1 MMRAECLLLRFRA
14 RTGERFAANRRIVP
28 DELSETLRRH
38 SSFSSLLAQARSQR
52 RIGHSAQNRPP
63 PLPGRRRSPAKA
75 SVIIV
80 TKTITSRQ
88 NPWFKRIR
96 EAVRDHAEEIV
107 IEGPKPVADAIASGW
122 TPIATVTRGEE
133 AAQSLPW
140 MIEPVIF
147 HPDLFDA
154 LTETRSPQSILGLFE
169 RPEATFEQLLARRDT
184 VLLALD
190 GVQDPGNVGTIV
202 RLAAA
207 FDAGGVALLPGCAD
221 AFGPKAIRAS
231 AGAILH
237 VPIVSVTYQELLQ
250 CGLPL
255 HAADTAGELTE
266 PPSHDAILVFGNEGS
281 GVSDALIR
289 AATLIAIP
297 TSARV
302 ESLNVAASA
311 AILLARSFALRG
323 QR

>member
-1 MMRAECLLLRFRA
+1 
-14 RTGERFAANRRIVP
+14 VP
-28 DELSETLRRH
+28 
-38 SSFSSLLAQARSQR
+38 
-52 RIGHSAQNRPP
+52 
-63 PLPGRRRSPAKA
+63 
-75 SVIIV
+75 
-80 TKTITSRQ
+80 KTIASRQ

-96 EAVRDHAEEIV
+96 EAVRDHADEIV

-122 TPIATVTRGEE
+122 TPIATITRGEE

-140 MIEPVIF
+140 MIEPIIF

-154 LTETRSPQSILGLFE
+154 LTETRSPQSIIGLFE
-169 RPEATFEQLLARRDT
+169 RPETSFDQLLARHDT
-184 VLLALD
+184 VFLALD

-207 FDAGGVALLPGCAD
+207 FDAAGVALLPGCAD
-221 AFGPKAIRAS
+221 PFGPKAIRAS
-231 AGAILH
+231 AGAILY
-237 VPIVSVTYQELLQ
+237 VPTVNVSYKQLLG

-255 HAADTAGELTE
+255 HAADTAGALRE
-266 PPSHDAILVFGNEGS
+266 PPSREAVIVFGNEGA
-281 GVSDALIR
+281 GVSDELMR

-311 AILLARSFALRG
+311 AILLSRSFALRG